1 MYAAK
6 NANSPLLKHM
16 AAMWGNP
23 LGTKGA
29 LLYGASPVR
38 ALSETEQPGHLNV
51 RAVLRHCVP
60 NKGLPPLRRYAAILA
75 DLVSRNGF
83 ILKCNKK

>member
-29 LLYGASPVR
+29 LLYGAIPVR

-60 NKGLPPLRRYAAILA
+60 NKGLHPLRRYAAIPA
-75 DLVSRNGF
+75 GRQ
-83 ILKCNKK
+83 